1 MEHLKMISQNPQ
13 MDPFGPDSLINRTKR
28 GYKRGCLQKG
38 LPNRYF
44 HTTLNA
50 FLAWLFKGE
59 NFLGGEDKIAPF
71 VITSDRDICSHKK
84 WHIYIGYNKFFQK
97 LLESVSW
104 HQKYS

>member
-13 MDPFGPDSLINRTKR
+13 MDPFGSGSLINRTKR
-28 GYKRGCLQKG
+28 EYKRGCLQRG

-59 NFLGGEDKIAPF
+59 NFLDGEDKIAPF
-71 VITSDRDICSHKK
+71 VITSDRDILQPQKVA
-84 WHIYIGYNKFFQK
+84 HIYR
-97 LLESVSW
+97 L
-104 HQKYS
+104 